1 MAVQGLPSAQ
11 SVACIWILA
20 DSSEMFADVE
30 AHRDEYCKAGLVPG
44 EETNEEDAVW
54 VHTLN
59 GKEALCRQAG
69 SG

>member
-1 MAVQGLPSAQ
+1 
-11 SVACIWILA
+11 
-20 DSSEMFADVE
+20 MFADVE